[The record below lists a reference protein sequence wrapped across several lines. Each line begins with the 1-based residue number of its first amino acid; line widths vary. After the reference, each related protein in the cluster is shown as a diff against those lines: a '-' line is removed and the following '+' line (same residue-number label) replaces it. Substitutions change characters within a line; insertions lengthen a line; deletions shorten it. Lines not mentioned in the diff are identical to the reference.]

1 MAEPIK
7 VPYEETAEEYAARIR
22 DLVENDRVGG
32 ARKLVAEAIERFP
45 DHPALT
51 GWQKALAR
59 AQATL
64 SPATGVDRSA
74 EFAWI
79 QRNAS
84 SYRGQ
89 WVAVLGDKLL
99 AHAATAGEL
108 ASKLDVI
115 PTDVPPFLH
124 RIS

>member
-1 MAEPIK
+1 MAEPVK
-7 VPYEETAEEYAARIR
+7 VPYQETAEEYAARIR
-22 DLVENDRVGG
+22 DLVESDRIGA
-32 ARKLVAEAIERFP
+32 ARKLVAEASARFQG
-45 DHPALT
+45 HPALL
-51 GWQKALAR
+51 GWQKVLAPAKAR
-59 AQATL
+59 L

-89 WVAVLGDKLL
+89 WVALLGDRLL
-99 AHAATAGEL
+99 AHAATAVEL
-108 ASKLDVI
+108 AARLEEI
-115 PTDVPPFLH
+115 QTDIPPFLY